1 MSKPYFDFF
10 NYAGLQRSVY
20 LLAVPR
26 ESVVDFDLDY
36 AIHGKNAEVS
46 YQVRTNGEHA
56 VQLELLD
63 AEGSCVAQK
72 DGKEGVL
79 YVENA
84 HIYGRFVMLIFI
96 VCVSAL
102 WMAKNSLMS
111 MSRRSES
118 VP

>member
-1 MSKPYFDFF
+1 M
-10 NYAGLQRSVY
+10 AL
-20 LLAVPR
+20 PR

-63 AEGSCVAQK
+63 AEGNCVAQK

-84 HIYGRFVMLIFI
+84 HLWQVRNAYLYRLRIRIMDGEELIDEYEQEI
-96 VCVSAL
+96 GTVL
-102 WMAKNSLMS
+102 
-111 MSRRSES
+111 
-118 VP
+118 